1 MIRALVVDDE
11 VPAREELIYILKSFK
26 EIEVVGEASYGK
38 EALELEKQ
46 LNPDLIF
53 LDIDM
58 PGLNGIEVAQEL
70 VKSDSRPF
78 IVFVTAYEAYA
89 IKAFEVNA
97 IDYILKPISEERL
110 EKSIKKILNSI
121 NRERESYFDRLGNLL
136 SKLNIIEEKIPNKI
150 SLNQNGT
157 LIPINIDEIIYATIE
172 DKNTVVYTDKGRFQI
187 NATLGELKE
196 KLNSPR
202 FFRSHKSY
210 LVNLDAIEAI
220 EPWFN
225 STFNLKIKN
234 TKEKIL
240 VSRSQ
245 SKEFKK
251 IMNID

>member
-1 MIRALVVDDE
+1 MIDW
-11 VPAREELIYILKSFK
+11 
-26 EIEVVGEASYGK
+26 EI
-38 EALELEKQ
+38 
-46 LNPDLIF
+46 F
-53 LDIDM
+53 
-58 PGLNGIEVAQEL
+58 
-70 VKSDSRPF
+70 
-78 IVFVTAYEAYA
+78 
-89 IKAFEVNA
+89 
-97 IDYILKPISEERL
+97 
-110 EKSIKKILNSI
+110 
-121 NRERESYFDRLGNLL
+121 L

>member
-70 VKSDSRPF
+70 VKSDSRAF